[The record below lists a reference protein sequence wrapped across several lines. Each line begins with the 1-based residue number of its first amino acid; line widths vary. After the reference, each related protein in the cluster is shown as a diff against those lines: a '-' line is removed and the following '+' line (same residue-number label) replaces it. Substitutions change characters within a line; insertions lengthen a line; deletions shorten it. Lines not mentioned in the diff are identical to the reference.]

1 MLSARQEVVA
11 MGQQRSAE
19 VMRTYLEEVVG
30 KRRYELIPQL
40 AAEDMIDHTQPVKGR
55 QGLFNHVQTFHETFP
70 DVTIEVKR
78 IIASDDEVV
87 GVWRLKGTHSQELF
101 GVPATGKTLEFDVA
115 SIFKL
120 RDGMLVDYT
129 LVAGGLEAAIQ
140 MGIPLV
146 PRP

>member
-1 MLSARQEVVA
+1 MSQH
-11 MGQQRSAE
+11 RSAE

-40 AAEDMIDHTQPVKGR
+40 AAEDMIDHTQPVRGR
-55 QGLFNHVQTFHETFP
+55 QGLVNHVQNFHRTFP
-70 DVTIEVKR
+70 DVTIEVRR

-120 RDGMLVDYT
+120 RDGMLVDYS

-146 PRP
+146 PKK

>member
-1 MLSARQEVVA
+1 MT
-11 MGQQRSAE
+11 QQRSAE
-19 VMRTYLEEVVG
+19 VMRTYLEEVVA
-30 KRRYELIPQL
+30 KRRLELIPQL
-40 AAEDMIDHTQPVKGR
+40 AAEDMVDHTQPVRGR
-55 QGLFNHVQTFHETFP
+55 QGLVNHVENFHRTFP

-87 GVWRLKGTHSQELF
+87 GMWRLKGTHSQPLF

-120 RDGMLVDYT
+120 RDGMLIDYT

-146 PRP
+146 PTPETNRS

>member
-1 MLSARQEVVA
+1 MSRQRCE
-11 MGQQRSAE
+11 E
-19 VMRTYLEEVVG
+19 VMRTYLEQVVG

-40 AAEDMIDHTQPVKGR
+40 AAEDMVDHTQPVKGR
-55 QGLFNHVQTFHETFP
+55 QGLVNHVQTFHKTFP
-70 DVTIEVKR
+70 DVTIQVKR

-101 GVPATGKTLEFDVA
+101 GVPATGRVLEFDVA

-146 PRP
+146 PKK

>member
-1 MLSARQEVVA
+1 VS
-11 MGQQRSAE
+11 QQRSAE
-19 VMRTYLEEVVG
+19 VMRTYLEQVVG

-55 QGLFNHVQTFHETFP
+55 QGLVNHVRTFHETFP
-70 DVTIEVKR
+70 DVTIQVKR
-78 IIASDDEVV
+78 IIASEDEVV

-101 GVPATGKTLEFDVA
+101 GVPATGRVLEFDVA

-146 PRP
+146 PKT

>member
-1 MLSARQEVVA
+1 MS
-11 MGQQRSAE
+11 QQRSAE

-30 KRRYELIPQL
+30 KRRYGLIPRL
-40 AAEDMIDHTQPVKGR
+40 AAEDMIDHSQPVRGR
-55 QGLFNHVQTFHETFP
+55 QGLVNHVQNFHRTFP

-101 GVPATGKTLEFDVA
+101 GVAATGKTLEFDVV
-115 SIFKL
+115 SLFKL
-120 RDGMLVDYT
+120 RDGMLVDYS
-129 LVAGGLEAAIQ
+129 LVAGALEAAIQ

-146 PRP
+146 PKR